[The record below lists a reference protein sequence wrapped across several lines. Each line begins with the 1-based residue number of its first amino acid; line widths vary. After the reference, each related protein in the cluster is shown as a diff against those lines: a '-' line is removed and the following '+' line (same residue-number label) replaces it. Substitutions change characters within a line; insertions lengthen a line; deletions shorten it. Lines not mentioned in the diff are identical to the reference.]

1 MTMAVNSKDLL
12 KEVTKAISEY
22 VEQGGLYSSKSS
34 GTSTVEV
41 DYEGIAR
48 TAIQAIDIHLMRSYF
63 VTEECEEYD
72 DNIKP

>member
-1 MTMAVNSKDLL
+1 MAVNSKDLL
-12 KEVTKAISEY
+12 KEVTKAISKY
-22 VEQGGLYSSKSS
+22 VEQGGLYNRKSL
-34 GTSTVEV
+34 GKSTVEV

-63 VTEECEEYD
+63 LTEEYEEYD